1 LGSLDKRSRCANA
14 ATPITRCSEKA
25 GVLLRTLAVSVVSFA
40 SGRINVL
47 QGTVHLLLFIAYVV
61 EIFD

>member
-1 LGSLDKRSRCANA
+1 
-14 ATPITRCSEKA
+14 
-25 GVLLRTLAVSVVSFA
+25 VLLRTLAVSVVSFA